1 MISSTEKQTDNNLIE
16 KSEDRIE
23 MSEGFEDEEVAEEE
37 VDHLDQSDHGPD
49 HEPEEDSQSEDGHP
63 GANIADSDDT
73 DAVRDPQANAKE
85 WFLPNL
91 EDTFETYIDHGCIL
105 DGYPIYPNGKTIFVR
120 KPGETVTNFG
130 TVGFSKTSSSNKR
143 GINNDWKVVRYFCL
157 GALVCDDPSCQ
168 WAGPPPTGKGGKQK
182 LEEGKTRCPGKSGK
196 CKGNVTHKKC
206 CRNSVAV
213 RFDYHLP
220 TGWGLLRH
228 KGTHPHPWPEAKKPD
243 PMSKDELK
251 AEILKNLSAGALKLK
266 TGKRTDPAAG
276 ANSVTEIHPA
286 YINKDRLAYY
296 RRKML
301 VELNLVPDKL
311 GGGIGDKF
319 VLDMFAW
326 AARGLL
332 ITSASFLPQ
341 NEHFTFQTQW
351 MADRLLARDENNQVY
366 SGGLIS
372 DVTYRYFETGYL
384 LSTSMY
390 CEDLHRW
397 IPIQLT
403 WIRGL
408 SEEYYKLHFT
418 TLFRQFQAA
427 PVTPAERDTLV
438 RQVVDF
444 SSAQAEG
451 FVSAYLEVFRQGT
464 RKEGRRML
472 KGCRE
477 HFRQSVTRIK
487 RNRALMTADEEEPFQ
502 KACMDLLEHQ
512 EAGGKTHEEKVDF
525 IRRRYP
531 KVRKWL
537 DWWTVS
543 DIEALL
549 FPSRQPRLEDTP
561 DGLPDTTNAQ
571 ESMHRIYYRLSD
583 GKQCIMVGMVDLFSF
598 VKMLEE
604 DWKAAMKGIPISY
617 GANPTTDIGT
627 TLGIAKKRKRGEG
640 KFINDGRPPD
650 TTDELVD
657 GKKKKKAK
665 LGRPPNSTN
674 FNKSLWSAYPSYHA
688 NKDNP
693 TRRNRCWLA
702 AGLESLYALF
712 SPLWL
717 RGISGHG
724 KDVFTAIAH
733 HFSFRST
740 GELNGSNAI
749 RSTLTRGQ
757 NMVFDVLSPKYPGRF
772 VPGAFASCDYFLEVA
787 LDPQLHKK
795 DEYKQLFSIDEH
807 RTFTCELQPNK
818 LQKHPTRDHRTLH
831 VLTIKPQMFDENR
844 IPHSDVS
851 KLIEMW
857 QTDGLLATSGMIC
870 KHCNPNKPKPKLP
883 KNAKIQKVSSDVDIV
898 KLLGPSENTSHHIID
913 RSRLAVPA
921 NGAPLHLNFYVDVT
935 GITDEKQKNN
945 FMGSIDWPFK
955 INVGGATYTLI
966 SRGYWQHN
974 HYWCKVLRSAN
985 ISADKGS
992 LTAIWLHNDAE
1003 NDGYAQQINRV
1014 PSSIAG
1020 VEENTSWL
1028 LYSRDW
1034 TPSEEEYVNNAIQK
1048 IVAENPEA
1056 AGDVPFKEMKSILNT
1071 SHSSTLI
1078 PHTTT
1083 NEVKSTP
1090 PTTVTSQAREKSPS
1104 TTMGNAP
1111 KNYTSPVKGTT
1122 PIAQLASQMNAQ
1134 IARKY
1139 ALDQKEP
1146 DTKQQC
1152 SLDAEVTLEID
1163 ESFLSV
1169 GDKSHGD
1176 QSFVLG
1182 DQSLGESHG
1191 DQSFVLGDQSLESH
1205 GDQSCGEDGNKDG
1218 GDQTFSLGDHTGEDG
1233 GDQTFS
1239 LGDHTRK
1246 DGGDQS
1252 FALGEQSLGNQ
1263 TGNQSLADETDD
1275 HVTQTQ
1281 VKHSQEDEE
1290 VPQKPPIRFKVIL
1303 RPPEQRSPP
1312 STKGK
1317 TQASRRSVRKK
1328 K

>member
-1 MISSTEKQTDNNLIE
+1 MSEPRTTGNELILPTGATNARESNVDAGVNPHPRPLFNPPSTASTPLGTNPPSPWIITPPELLFTSSPHLETPDFDSEMRIKINSARSSDLKQSQKTTSATAKDQTNDNTIEKRKVFEDKEVAKEEVNLIN
-16 KSEDRIE
+16 
-23 MSEGFEDEEVAEEE
+23 
-37 VDHLDQSDHGPD
+37 QSDH
-49 HEPEEDSQSEDGHP
+49 ETEEDIQSKDGHP
-63 GANIADSDDT
+63 EANNADSDDT
-73 DAVRDPQANAKE
+73 DAMLDPQGNAKE

-91 EDTFETYIDHGCIL
+91 EDTFGTYINHGCIL
-105 DGYPIYPNGKTIFVR
+105 DKQGYPIYPNGKTVFVR
-120 KPGETVTNFG
+120 KPGKTVTNFG

-157 GALVCDDPSCQ
+157 GAL
-168 WAGPPPTGKGGKQK
+168 K
-182 LEEGKTRCPGKSGK
+182 LEEGKTKCPGKSGK
-196 CKGNVTHKKC
+196 CNGNVTHKKC
-206 CRNSVAV
+206 CQNSVAV

-228 KGTHPHPWPEAKKPD
+228 KGKHPHPWPEAEKPD
-243 PMSKDELK
+243 PMSKDE
-251 AEILKNLSAGALKLK
+251 
-266 TGKRTDPAAG
+266 
-276 ANSVTEIHPA
+276 
-286 YINKDRLAYY
+286 
-296 RRKML
+296 
-301 VELNLVPDKL
+301 
-311 GGGIGDKF
+311 
-319 VLDMFAW
+319 
-326 AARGLL
+326 RGLL
-332 ITSASFLPQ
+332 ITSASFFPQ

-372 DVTYRYFETGYL
+372 NVTYRYFETGYL

-444 SSAQAEG
+444 STAQAEG

-464 RKEGRRML
+464 QKEVRRML

-525 IRRRYP
+525 LRRCYP
-531 KVRKWL
+531 KFRNWL

-561 DGLPDTTNAQ
+561 DGLSNTTNAQ

-583 GKQCIMVGMVDLFSF
+583 GNQYTMVGMVDLFSF

-627 TLGIAKKRKRGEG
+627 TLGIAKKRKCGKG

-665 LGRPPNSTN
+665 LGRPPNLTN
-674 FNKSLWSAYPSYHA
+674 FNKSL
-688 NKDNP
+688 
-693 TRRNRCWLA
+693 C
-702 AGLESLYALF
+702 
-712 SPLWL
+712 PLWL
-717 RGISGHG
+717 CGISGHG

-733 HFSFRST
+733 HFSCQST
-740 GELNGSNAI
+740 GELNGSNTI

-757 NMVFDVLSPKYPGRF
+757 NMVFNVLSPKCPGRF
-772 VPGAFASCDYFLEVA
+772 LPGAFASCDYFLEVA

-807 RTFTCELQPNK
+807 QTFTCELQLNK

-857 QTDGLLATSGMIC
+857 QTNGLLATSGMIC

-883 KNAKIQKVSSDVDIV
+883 KNTKIQKVSSDVD
-898 KLLGPSENTSHHIID
+898 N
-913 RSRLAVPA
+913 
-921 NGAPLHLNFYVDVT
+921 
-935 GITDEKQKNN
+935 
-945 FMGSIDWPFK
+945 

-966 SRGYWQHN
+966 SRGYWQQN

-1003 NDGYAQQINRV
+1003 NDGYAEQINQV
-1014 PSSIAG
+1014 PSLIAG
-1020 VEENTSWL
+1020 VEEKHKLL
-1028 LYSRDW
+1028 LYCAIEHLRRKNMS
-1034 TPSEEEYVNNAIQK
+1034 TNAIQK
-1048 IVAENPEA
+1048 I
-1056 AGDVPFKEMKSILNT
+1056 
-1071 SHSSTLI
+1071 
-1078 PHTTT
+1078 
-1083 NEVKSTP
+1083 
-1090 PTTVTSQAREKSPS
+1090 AREKSPS
-1104 TTMGNAP
+1104 TTTGNAP
-1111 KNYTSPVKGTT
+1111 KNYTSPLKGTT

-1134 IARKY
+1134 IAQKY
-1139 ALDQKEP
+1139 AIDQKEP

-1163 ESFLSV
+1163 KSFLSV
-1169 GDKSHGD
+1169 GNKSHGD

-1182 DQSLGESHG
+1182 DQSCGKSR

-1205 GDQSCGEDGNKDG
+1205 GDQSCGKDGNKDG
-1218 GDQTFSLGDHTGEDG
+1218 GDQTFSLGDHTGE
-1233 GDQTFS
+1233 
-1239 LGDHTRK
+1239 

-1303 RPPEQRSPP
+1303 RPLEKGSPP

-1317 TQASRRSVRKK
+1317 TQASRQSVRKK